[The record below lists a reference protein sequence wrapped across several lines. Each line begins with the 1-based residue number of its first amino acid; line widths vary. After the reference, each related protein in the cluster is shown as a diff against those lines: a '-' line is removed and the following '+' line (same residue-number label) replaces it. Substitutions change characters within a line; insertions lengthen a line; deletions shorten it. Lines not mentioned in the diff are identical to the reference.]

1 MQLAAVG
8 THRLIALFK
17 VALEHRTDDGGAA
30 ATALRQDIPPDHRL
44 TARIFRRIGM
54 TAVDHEARL
63 ETRRAQPAL
72 GVRRVTRT
80 VVAALASAAQ
90 HNVAVRIA
98 RRRDNRS
105 ATVLV
110 DAEETVRR
118 TRGEQGIKRG
128 LHAAIGAVFET
139 DRHGEAAGHFAMGL
153 GFRGAGANRGP
164 TDHIGQILGDNRIE
178 EFRGGREAEGGD
190 FQQNPAG
197 QTEPCRQVA
206 GIVHPRIVDQAF
218 PSDRGARLLEI
229 DAHENADRILQFGP
243 ERRQTPRVIEGALG
257 IMDRARTDDG
267 EQARVATLQNGLS
280 FGAAAHHGR
289 KGNAAGRQFFLDH
302 LRGDE
307 AFELANPRVFKRTV
321 GLSGRHEAGQGE
333 PEIKP
338 QSETRCNSRL
348 AQRLCSRS
356 AAG

>member
-1 MQLAAVG
+1 MELAAVG

-17 VALEHRTDDGGAA
+17 VALEHRTDDGCAA
-30 ATALRQDIPPDHRL
+30 SAALSQDIPPDNRL
-44 TARIFRRIGM
+44 TSRIFRRIGM
-54 TAVDHEARL
+54 AAVDHETSLEARL
-63 ETRRAQPAL
+63 AQSAL

-139 DRHGEAAGHFAMGL
+139 DRHGETAGHFAMGL

-164 TDHIGQILGDNRIE
+164 ADHIGQILGDNRIE

-197 QTEPCRQVA
+197 QTETCRQVA

-243 ERRQTPRVIEGALG
+243 ERRQTPRVIEGALR

-267 EQARVATLQNGLS
+267 EEARVATLQNGLS

-307 AFELANPRVFKRTV
+307 AFELANPRVFKRTA
-321 GLSGRHEAGQGE
+321 GLSGGHGTGDGG
-333 PEIKP
+333 PGIKP
-338 QSETRCNSRL
+338 Q
-348 AQRLCSRS
+348 
-356 AAG
+356 